1 MRGYALARSLYFLKQ
16 MASYR
21 ELLQQIKGEIDE
33 IDVSRARELFAE
45 ADAAVVDVRERDE
58 WEEGHI
64 PGAVHIPRG
73 SLESRIES
81 AVPDRSQTVVV
92 YCAGGSRS
100 AFAAKTLE
108 ELGYGNVLSLIG
120 GFTDWKRNGFPFE
133 LPRSLDDAKRRR
145 YSRHLLIPEVG
156 EEGQQKLLDS
166 RVLLIGAGGLGSPAG
181 LYLAAAGVG
190 TIGIVDDDA
199 VDETN
204 LQRQIVHSTE
214 RLGDPK
220 ADSAKRTLEALNPDV
235 AVTVFK
241 ERLTSD
247 NVDRILGEGWDVILD
262 GADNFPTRYLLND
275 ASVWHRIPVVHGS
288 IFRFEGQA
296 TVFKPHE
303 GPCYRCLFPQP
314 PPPELAPSCAEG
326 GVLGVLPGVIGSLQ
340 ANEVLKLALGIGD
353 PLVGRLLIFDALQ
366 GTFTEIALRRDPDC
380 PVCGE
385 NPTITDYIDYV
396 EFCAGGRTHATT

>member
-1 MRGYALARSLYFLKQ
+1 

-81 AVPDRSQTVVV
+81 LVPDRSQTVVV

-108 ELGYGNVLSLIG
+108 ELGYGNVLSLTG

-214 RLGDPK
+214 RLGDAK

-235 AVTVFK
+235 SVKVFK

-247 NVDRILGEGWDVILD
+247 NVDRILGEGWDVIVD

-340 ANEVLKLALGIGD
+340 TNEALKLALGIGH
-353 PLVGRLLIFDALQ
+353 PLVGRLLIFEALE
-366 GTFTEIALRRDPDC
+366 GTFTEIALRRDPEC

-385 NPTITDYIDYV
+385 NPTITDYIDYI

>member
-1 MRGYALARSLYFLKQ
+1 MV
-16 MASYR
+16 SYR
-21 ELLQQIKGEIDE
+21 ELLQQVKEEIEE
-33 IDVSRARELFAE
+33 IGGAQARELVE
-45 ADAAVVDVRERDE
+45 EGEAAVVDVRERDE
-58 WEEGHI
+58 WEEGHL
-64 PGAVHIPRG
+64 PRALFIPRG
-73 SLESRIES
+73 NLESRIEG
-81 AVPDRSQTVVV
+81 AVPDKSHPVLL
-92 YCAGGSRS
+92 YCASGSRS

-108 ELGYGNVLSLIG
+108 ELGYENVLSLAG

-133 LPRSLDDAKRRR
+133 LPRALDEAKRRR

-156 EEGQQKLLDS
+156 EEGQLRLLDS
-166 RVLLIGAGGLGSPAG
+166 RVLLIGAGGLGSPAS

-190 TIGIVDDDA
+190 TLGIVDDDA

-214 RLGDPK
+214 RLGESK
-220 ADSAKRTLEALNPDV
+220 AESAKRTIEALNPDV
-235 AVTVFK
+235 DVKIFQ
-241 ERLTSD
+241 ERLTSE
-247 NVDRILGEGWDVILD
+247 NVDRILGEGWDVIVD

-275 ASVWHRIPVVHGS
+275 ASVWHGIPVVHGS
-288 IFRFEGQA
+288 IYRFEGQT

-326 GVLGVLPGVIGSLQ
+326 GVLGVLPGVVGSLQ
-340 ANEVLKLALGIGD
+340 ANEALKLSLGIGE
-353 PLVGRLLIFDALQ
+353 PLVGRLLMFDALA
-366 GTFTEIALRRDPDC
+366 GSFTEISLRRDPDC

-396 EFCAGGRTHATT
+396 EFCQGGRTQVTQ